1 MKTQNRLCEIV
12 DRIAKSPVGP
22 RLTHRTVR
30 AGQLILGSEDE
41 NYDGLLIVRRGR
53 LRSFLSFG
61 GKEMTL
67 FVLDAGDAIRVH
79 AETLLEASRD
89 SEIVLIP
96 MEAYHRLAQSDPD
109 LALTAMPVI
118 DRMLQRSIRLIE
130 DMAFH
135 DVRHRLIRVLCDTA
149 DRDGRD
155 AEQGILIAEPP
166 KTEDFAMQICATRQ
180 SVSTV
185 MAELIRDG
193 ILHRFASGAMV
204 ISDLGRLRRQLAP
217 AG

>member
-1 MKTQNRLCEIV
+1 MQTQTRLCDII
-12 DRIAKSPVGP
+12 DRIVKSPVGP
-22 RLTHRTVR
+22 RLTFRTLM
-30 AGQLILGSEDE
+30 AGQLIYGSDDGGR
-41 NYDGLLIVRRGR
+41 DGLLIVRHGR
-53 LRSFLSFG
+53 LRSFLSCA

-67 FVLDAGDAIRVH
+67 FVLDAGDAVRLH
-79 AETLLEASRD
+79 TETMLEAIRD

-96 MEAYHRLAQSDPD
+96 MDAYRRLAETNPD
-109 LALTAMPVI
+109 LALSAMPVI

-166 KTEDFAMQICATRQ
+166 KAEDFAMQIGATRQ

-185 MAELIRDG
+185 MAELVRDG

-204 ISDLGRLRRQLAP
+204 ISDLGRLRRQLASSR
-217 AG
+217 